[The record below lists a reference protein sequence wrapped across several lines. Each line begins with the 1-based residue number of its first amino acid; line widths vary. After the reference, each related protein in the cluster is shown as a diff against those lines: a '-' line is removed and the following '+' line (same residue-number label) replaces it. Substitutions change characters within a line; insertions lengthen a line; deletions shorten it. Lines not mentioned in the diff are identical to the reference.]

1 MKLLTRPANPKYRG
15 RPEDQTYG
23 VGTLFT
29 YGTQHILTMYGGVI
43 APPLIVGG
51 AAKLSPTDM
60 ALLVTAGLFISGCAT
75 LLQTLGIGPFGSRLP
90 IVQGISF
97 ASVST
102 MVAIASDGGV
112 RPVFGAIIVAG
123 LIGLVVSSFF
133 AQLVRLFP
141 AVVTGSIITVIGLSL
156 MPVAFQWCMG
166 GEGVKN
172 AGSMANIGY
181 AGLTL
186 VIILVISRVFQ
197 GAISRLSILIGL
209 VAGTIIAA
217 LTGHADFSPVADAK
231 VVALPQI
238 FHFGTPTFN
247 VGAIVSMTIVILVIM
262 TETTADILA
271 IGEILDTEVDAKRV
285 ADGLRADM
293 AATAVA
299 PVFGSFPCSAFA
311 QNVGLVALTG
321 IKSRFA
327 VAAGGVVLV
336 GLGLLPVVGAV
347 VAAIPYP
354 VLGGAGIVLFGSVAA
369 SGIRTL
375 SRVDYHDNL
384 NMVIVSVAIAV
395 GIIPIAAPTFWDAF
409 PSWFSVIMHSGISAT
424 AVVAVVLNLL
434 FNEVTAGNKPGASVF
449 AARESELDELGDTLD
464 DELRGEK
471 RPVANSRRAP
481 KGVSNAL
488 EDVPAVDGP
497 QPSIG

>member
-1 MKLLTRPANPKYRG
+1 MKLLSRPGNPKYRG
-15 RPEDQTYG
+15 RPEDQSYG
-23 VGTLFT
+23 PGQLLA

-51 AAKLSPTDM
+51 AAKLSPGDM
-60 ALLVTAGLFISGCAT
+60 ALLVTAGLFISGLAT

-123 LIGLVVSSFF
+123 LIGLVASSFF

-156 MPVAFQWCMG
+156 LPVSFTWAMG
-166 GEGVKN
+166 G
-172 AGSMANIGY
+172 AGAKDLGSTSNIGF
-181 AGLTL
+181 AALTL
-186 VIILVISRVFQ
+186 LIILVISRVFQ
-197 GAISRLSILIGL
+197 GAISRLSILIGMVVGTL
-209 VAGTIIAA
+209 VAA
-217 LTGHADFSPVADAK
+217 LVGKADFSTVGDAK
-231 VVALPQI
+231 IIALPQL
-238 FHFGTPTFN
+238 FHFGGPTFQ
-247 VGAIVSMTIVILVIM
+247 VGAIVSMTIVIFVIM

-271 IGEILDTEVDAKRV
+271 IGEIVGTEVDAKRV

-293 AATAVA
+293 VSTAVA

-327 VAAGGVVLV
+327 VAAGGGVLLV
-336 GLGLLPVVGAV
+336 LGLLPVVGAV
-347 VAAIPYP
+347 VAAIPFP

-375 SRVDYHDNL
+375 SRVDYRDNL
-384 NMVIVSVAIAV
+384 NMVIVSVAISV
-395 GIIPIAAPTFWDAF
+395 GIIPIAAPTFWDSF
-409 PSWFSVIMHSGISAT
+409 PDWFSVIMHSGISAT
-424 AVVAVVLNLL
+424 AVVAVLMNLL
-434 FNEVTAGNKPGASVF
+434 FNEVKAGNKPGASVF
-449 AARESELDELGDTLD
+449 AAAASEKDELGETLTTH
-464 DELRGEK
+464 
-471 RPVANSRRAP
+471 
-481 KGVSNAL
+481 
-488 EDVPAVDGP
+488 
-497 QPSIG
+497 

>member
-1 MKLLTRPANPKYRG
+1 MLGRRRQATASVST
-15 RPEDQTYG
+15 RPEDERHPPGQ
-23 VGTLFT
+23 LLA

-51 AAKLSPTDM
+51 AAGLSGTDL
-60 ALLVTAGLFISGCAT
+60 ALLVTAGLFVSGLAT
-75 LLQTLGIGPFGSRLP
+75 LLQTLGLGPFGSRLP

-102 MVAIASDGGV
+102 MVTIASEDGL

-123 LIGLVVSSFF
+123 LIGLVLSSFF

-141 AVVTGSIITVIGLSL
+141 AVVTGTIITVIGLSL
-156 MPVAFQWCMG
+156 MPVAFRWAMG
-166 GEGVKN
+166 N
-172 AGSMANIGY
+172 DASAPDYGSMANIAY

-186 VIILVISRVFQ
+186 LIILVISRVFQ

-209 VAGTIIAA
+209 VVGTVIALIAGQ
-217 LTGHADFSPVADAK
+217 ADFSSVGDGDL
-231 VVALPQI
+231 VALPPLL
-238 FHFGTPTFN
+238 HFGSPTFE

-271 IGEILDTEVDAKRV
+271 IGEIVDTDVDARRV
-285 ADGLRADM
+285 ARGLRADM
-293 AATAVA
+293 AATTAA
-299 PVFGSFPCSAFA
+299 PLFGTFPCSAFA

-321 IKSRFA
+321 IRSRYV
-327 VAAGGVVLV
+327 VATGGLVLLL
-336 GLGLLPVVGAV
+336 LGLLPVVGAV

-375 SRVDYHDNL
+375 SRVDYEDNL

-395 GIIPIAAPTFWDAF
+395 GILPIAAPTFWDAF
-409 PSWFSVIMHSGISAT
+409 PEWLGVVMHSGISAT
-424 AVVAVVLNLL
+424 ALVAVVLNLL
-434 FNEVTAGNKPGASVF
+434 FNEITVGNRSGASVF
-449 AARESELDELGDTLD
+449 AASQDSREGFGDRLD
-464 DELRGEK
+464 DDIER
-471 RPVANSRRAP
+471 S
-481 KGVSNAL
+481 
-488 EDVPAVDGP
+488 
-497 QPSIG
+497 

>member
-1 MKLLTRPANPKYRG
+1 MLGRRRQATASVST
-15 RPEDQTYG
+15 RPEDERHPPGQ
-23 VGTLFT
+23 LLA

-51 AAKLSPTDM
+51 AAGLSGTDL
-60 ALLVTAGLFISGCAT
+60 ALLVTAGLFVSGLAT
-75 LLQTLGIGPFGSRLP
+75 LLQTLGLGPFGSRLP

-102 MVAIASDGGV
+102 MVTIASEDGL

-123 LIGLVVSSFF
+123 LIGLVLSSFF

-141 AVVTGSIITVIGLSL
+141 AVVTGTIITVIGLSL
-156 MPVAFQWCMG
+156 MPVAFRWAMG
-166 GEGVKN
+166 N
-172 AGSMANIGY
+172 DASAPDYGSMTNIGY

-209 VAGTIIAA
+209 VIGTLIAVVAGR
-217 LTGHADFSPVADAK
+217 ADFSAVGKADL
-231 VVALPQI
+231 VALPPLL
-238 FHFGTPTFN
+238 HFGSPTFE

-271 IGEILDTEVDAKRV
+271 IGEIVETDVDARRV
-285 ADGLRADM
+285 ARGLRADM
-293 AATAVA
+293 AATTVA
-299 PVFGSFPCSAFA
+299 PVFGTFPCSAFA

-321 IKSRFA
+321 IRSRYV
-327 VAAGGVVLV
+327 VATGGLVLLL
-336 GLGLLPVVGAV
+336 LGLLPVVGAV

-375 SRVDYHDNL
+375 SRVDYEDNL
-384 NMVIVSVAIAV
+384 NMVIVSVALAV
-395 GIIPIAAPTFWDAF
+395 GILPIAVPTFWDAF
-409 PSWFSVIMHSGISAT
+409 PSWLGVVMHSGISAT
-424 AVVAVVLNLL
+424 ALVAVVLNLL
-434 FNEVTAGNKPGASVF
+434 FNEITLGNRSGASVF
-449 AARESELDELGDTLD
+449 AASQDSREGFGDRLD
-464 DELRGEK
+464 DDIER
-471 RPVANSRRAP
+471 S
-481 KGVSNAL
+481 
-488 EDVPAVDGP
+488 
-497 QPSIG
+497 

>member
-1 MKLLTRPANPKYRG
+1 MKLLHRTPNAQHRG
-15 RPEDQTYG
+15 RPEDQLYG
-23 VGTLFT
+23 PGQLLA

-51 AAKLSPTDM
+51 AAGLSPGDM
-60 ALLVTAGLFISGCAT
+60 ALLVTAGLFLSGLAT

-102 MVAIASDGGV
+102 MVAIAQDGGV

-123 LIGLVVSSFF
+123 LIGLLASSFF

-141 AVVTGSIITVIGLSL
+141 AVVTGTIITVIGLSL
-156 MPVAFQWCMG
+156 LPVAFTWAMG
-166 GEGVKN
+166 G
-172 AGSMANIGY
+172 AGAKDLGSVENIGY

-186 VIILVISRVFQ
+186 LIILVVSRAFQ

-209 VAGTIIAA
+209 VAGTVIATVA
-217 LTGHADFSPVADAK
+217 GKADFSAVGDSK
-231 VVALPQI
+231 VLALPQV
-238 FHFGTPTFN
+238 FHFGSPTFE
-247 VGAIVSMTIVILVIM
+247 VGAIVSMTIVIFVIM

-271 IGEILDTEVDAKRV
+271 IGEIVGTDVDAKRV

-293 AATAVA
+293 AATTVA
-299 PVFGSFPCSAFA
+299 PVFGTFPCSAFA

-321 IKSRFA
+321 IKSRYA
-327 VAAGGVVLV
+327 VAAGGGVLLL
-336 GLGLLPVVGAV
+336 LGLLPVVGAV

-384 NMVIVSVAIAV
+384 NMVIVSVAVSV
-395 GIIPIAAPTFWDAF
+395 GVIPIAAPTFWDAF
-409 PSWFSVIMHSGISAT
+409 PDWFGVIMHSGISAT
-424 AVVAVVLNLL
+424 AIVAVLLNLL
-434 FNEVTAGNKPGASVF
+434 FNEFTRGNRPGASVF
-449 AARESELDELGDTLD
+449 AAAESEKDELGDTLD

-471 RPVANSRRAP
+471 RPVRGSRRAAAAP
-481 KGVSNAL
+481 RGGTAHQG
-488 EDVPAVDGP
+488 D
-497 QPSIG
+497 